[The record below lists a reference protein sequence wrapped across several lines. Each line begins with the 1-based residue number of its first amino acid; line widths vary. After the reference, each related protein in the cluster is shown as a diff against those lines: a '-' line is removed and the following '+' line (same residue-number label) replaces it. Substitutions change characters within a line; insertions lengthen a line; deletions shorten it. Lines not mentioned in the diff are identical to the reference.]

1 MHDWPK
7 RMKICSAGRTEYPQK
22 KKKNKAQITTVSKKS
37 GNINNDQAEKCVL
50 AGDLNDGEQVVK
62 GKDLMGPFN

>member
-7 RMKICSAGRTEYPQK
+7 RMKICSAGRTHRNEK
-22 KKKNKAQITTVSKKS
+22 KTKAQITTVSKKS

-50 AGDLNDGEQVVK
+50 AGDLNDCEQVVQ
-62 GKDLMGPFN
+62 GRDLRS